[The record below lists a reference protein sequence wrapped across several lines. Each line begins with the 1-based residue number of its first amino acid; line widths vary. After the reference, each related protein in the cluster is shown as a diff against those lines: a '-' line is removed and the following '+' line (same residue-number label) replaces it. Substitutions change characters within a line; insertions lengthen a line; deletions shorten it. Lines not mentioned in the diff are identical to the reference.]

1 MLKNINFNRNF
12 YVLNPSRINITPIFI
27 GVCLVF
33 STCFL
38 RGQNNKRLEEI
49 TENLKS
55 GQIYDEINLSYLHL
69 TEMPDLSAY
78 SIKKL
83 NLSYNDIVKF
93 MQEFLPSQLENLNIS
108 HNRIEPILQ
117 YKECKIV

>member
-1 MLKNINFNRNF
+1 MKR
-12 YVLNPSRINITPIFI
+12 RIKNITPIFI

-38 RGQNNKRLEEI
+38 RAQNNINLEEI
-49 TENLKS
+49 KNLKI
-55 GQIYDEINLSYLHL
+55 GQVYEEINLSNLGL